1 MCQMFGMRHTEICV
15 WMGESGRSWWK
26 FIDTFILWRLW
37 KACMILMSI
46 NVTAGY
52 YEWAREWVRVCV
64 LCASFL
70 CRLDAHKFLPLHF
83 FFVTLIFFCLYIYS
97 LLFAYSSL
105 FSSALHPVNHP
116 GIAPGIYPYCIY
128 TVNWYIHIHSQNH
141 WGECVQ
147 NLCDCDFSSG
157 SHDVS
162 LALTCTPPIGKCG
175 KTKEN
180 NSAKMHA
187 RTQLTTFD
195 VWRVRGKETHKST
208 TQHHNEQKQIQKLLI
223 HNTHTHTNMNTDV

>member
-1 MCQMFGMRHTEICV
+1 MLRLVIMNERENEWECV
-15 WMGESGRSWWK
+15 CYAPLSFAGWMHIN
-26 FIDTFILWRLW
+26 FCL
-37 KACMILMSI
+37 SI
-46 NVTAGY
+46 FS
-52 YEWAREWVRVCV
+52 
-64 LCASFL
+64 LLHSF
-70 CRLDAHKFLPLHF
+70 FS
-83 FFVTLIFFCLYIYS
+83 LYIYC
-97 LLFAYSSL
+97 LLFAYSST

-195 VWRVRGKETHKST
+195 V
-208 TQHHNEQKQIQKLLI
+208 
-223 HNTHTHTNMNTDV
+223 